1 MKTYHAALAL
11 AGWYLMAPPLGGGG
25 GIKTTAPLGQ
35 WRVVAAFDS
44 ADKCNDRQKQDLQD
58 AHEKATTTEDS
69 REREAALVMTQCQ
82 CIASDDPRLKGK

>member
-1 MKTYHAALAL
+1 MKTHQAALAL
-11 AGWYLMAPPLGGGG
+11 AGWYLMAPPLGGGA
-25 GIKTTAPLGQ
+25 IKTTAPLEQ

-44 ADKCNDRQKQDLQD
+44 ADKCNDRQKQDLED
-58 AHEKATTTEDS
+58 AHERARTTENS